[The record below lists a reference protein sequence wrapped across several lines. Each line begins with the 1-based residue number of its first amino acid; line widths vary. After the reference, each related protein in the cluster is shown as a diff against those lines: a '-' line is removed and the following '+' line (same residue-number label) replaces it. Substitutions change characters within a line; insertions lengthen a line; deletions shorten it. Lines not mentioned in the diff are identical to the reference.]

1 MRLTGHKKTL
11 EGQKTMKNLVR
22 ISLCFTAA
30 VGFATADDV
39 TDWNRI
45 TLDRLLGPPAVGAP
59 LAQRPAAMVQ
69 AAVFDAVN
77 GIARRYTPVHVLP
90 GAAPGASKRAA
101 AVQAAYAILIR
112 LFPGQT
118 AVLAQKRALSLAAI
132 AADREEAEDQSI
144 ERGIEWGQTVAD
156 AIWAWRSTD
165 GSSTVLP
172 PFTGGLAPGEW
183 RPTPP
188 SFAPGLAPQLAQETP
203 WAIPSP
209 SRFRPGGPP
218 ALTSDR
224 YTADYNEVMSLGA
237 ANSAT
242 RSADQTLYAHFWQS
256 ASPVDFWDPVATSL
270 STARDFSLL
279 ENARLLAYLNLALAD
294 AVTGCWDAK
303 YTYVSWRPVTAIQL
317 GDMDGNPDTVAD
329 PAWAPLIT
337 TPPFPEY
344 PSAHSCVSGAAGRVL
359 SAYFGDNTQFSVT
372 SDGMPGV
379 SRSFSSFTAA
389 LDEVKNARIVGG
401 IHFRS
406 ACEDGQGLGVAVADY
421 ILRHS
426 LVRIPD
432 DGNEQSDR

>member
-1 MRLTGHKKTL
+1 
-11 EGQKTMKNLVR
+11 
-22 ISLCFTAA
+22 
-30 VGFATADDV
+30 
-39 TDWNRI
+39 
-45 TLDRLLGPPAVGAP
+45 
-59 LAQRPAAMVQ
+59 
-69 AAVFDAVN
+69 
-77 GIARRYTPVHVLP
+77 
-90 GAAPGASKRAA
+90 
-101 AVQAAYAILIR
+101 
-112 LFPGQT
+112 
-118 AVLAQKRALSLAAI
+118 
-132 AADREEAEDQSI
+132 
-144 ERGIEWGQTVAD
+144 
-156 AIWAWRSTD
+156 
-165 GSSTVLP
+165 
-172 PFTGGLAPGEW
+172 
-183 RPTPP
+183 
-188 SFAPGLAPQLAQETP
+188 
-203 WAIPSP
+203 
-209 SRFRPGGPP
+209 
-218 ALTSDR
+218 
-224 YTADYNEVMSLGA
+224 SLGA

-242 RSADQTLYAHFWQS
+242 RSADETLYAHFWQS

-317 GDMDGNPDTVAD
+317 GDTDGNPETVAD
-329 PAWAPLIT
+329 PAWLPLIP

-359 SAYFGDNTQFSVT
+359 SAYFGNDTQFSVT

-426 LVRIPD
+426 LIRIPD